1 MSRNA
6 LAFFIKN
13 EGETKTK
20 EKRLKQQRKFVP
32 IVMDLVRKTKLAF
45 RVFPEKIDTLIKK

>member
-1 MSRNA
+1 MFA

-13 EGETKTK
+13 EGETKRK

-32 IVMDLVRKTKLAF
+32 IVMDLVIKTKLAF
-45 RVFPEKIDTLIKK
+45 RPFKQKID